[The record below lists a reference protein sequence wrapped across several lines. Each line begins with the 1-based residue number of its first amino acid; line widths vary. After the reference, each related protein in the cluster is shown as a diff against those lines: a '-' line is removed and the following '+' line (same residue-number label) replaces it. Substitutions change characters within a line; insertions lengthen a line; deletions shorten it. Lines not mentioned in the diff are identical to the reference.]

1 VTHILSTTLVLAF
14 FASISWGQHVSL
26 SGVVRDRED
35 KSPIRGAEVK
45 VGSKVGGI
53 TGADGKYVVSDL
65 PRGAK
70 VEVAYTKQG
79 YGSRIEQIMLTDERI
94 REDVALFKNTA
105 DAVYWSSW
113 SDNLRKEVQAQGSD
127 PRSQSEEYIRQWKEV
142 QEAGL
147 TNEAR
152 DAAARQLIIVFPSQ
166 SAVPADLQA
175 RAIDGLRKEANQ
187 DRTVYAHAQQR
198 QAAGNKDQIAENQQQ
213 IESDM
218 RAYQANKQATD
229 AEISANQAANQ
240 AAIAAAKQEIAANQ
254 ASIDQVAQDTRKRF
268 SELGDFVVQGEHT
281 VYFKAGQYSISAEDK
296 QALADLAKQ
305 ALTYPKGYAIQ
316 VAAFADSAGTAASNQ
331 VLSRERAQAVVA
343 YLLQECNVPVGRIVA
358 PGAMGETN
366 PVGSNETASGRS
378 QNRRAEVKLLVNCG
392 AGGGA

>member
-1 VTHILSTTLVLAF
+1 VTHIRSATLVLAF
-14 FASISWGQHVSL
+14 FASISWGQRVSL

-79 YGSRIEQIMLTDERI
+79 YGSRIEQIMLTDEQI

-113 SDNLRKEVQAQGSD
+113 SDNLRKEVQAQGSG

-147 TNEAR
+147 TNEAKN
-152 DAAARQLIIVFPSQ
+152 AAARQIITVFPSQ

-175 RAIDGLRKEANQ
+175 CAMEGLHKEAVQ
-187 DRTVYAHAQQR
+187 DRAVYAHAQSNGADQ
-198 QAAGNKDQIAENQQQ
+198 QQVTANKDQ
-213 IESDM
+213 
-218 RAYQANKQATD
+218 
-229 AEISANQAANQ
+229 
-240 AAIAAAKQEIAANQ
+240 IAANQ
-254 ASIDQVAQDTRKRF
+254 ASIDEVAKSTQKRF
-268 SELGDFVVQGEHT
+268 SELGDFVVKGEHT
-281 VYFKAGQYSISAEDK
+281 VYFNTGNYSISAEDK
-296 QALADLAKQ
+296 QALGDLAKQ
-305 ALTYPKGYAIQ
+305 ALTYQKGYVIQ
-316 VAAFADSAGTAASNQ
+316 VAAFADSVGTASSNQ
-331 VLSRERAQAVVA
+331 VLSKERAQAVVA
-343 YLLQECNVPVGRIVA
+343 YLLQDCSIPVGRIVA
-358 PGAMGETN
+358 PGAMGESN
-366 PVGSNETASGRS
+366 PVASNETTSGRTE
-378 QNRRAEVKLLVNCG
+378 NRRVEVKLLVNRG
-392 AGGGA
+392 VGGGGA